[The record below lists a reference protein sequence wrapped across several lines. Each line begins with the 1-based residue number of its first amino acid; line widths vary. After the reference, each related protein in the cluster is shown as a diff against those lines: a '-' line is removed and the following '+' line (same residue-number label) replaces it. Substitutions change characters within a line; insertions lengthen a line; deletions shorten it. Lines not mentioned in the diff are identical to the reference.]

1 MKKIITLFITVLLL
15 LSLFS
20 LTASAT
26 KTPDFAIETNAEY
39 ADLGTLDDIT
49 LSSDFKTL
57 YCGENIYNSF
67 PSETV
72 RSDIYFEIKNGIFY
86 SPEQENVLLDYNF
99 SANKNG
105 SIIEAHFEFKE
116 GYSMD
121 ISYLNDKYREEY
133 NKILSD
139 GFENYSIDFSSSNE
153 NHVETDR
160 DKLLGEKT
168 TLENINDLL
177 FNNYYEVF
185 SFVSDRSFYVIK
197 GQLLDYDGEY
207 YYIDFNLN
215 NIPDSDYFY
224 APQYDKPLLAYR
236 ITDLELLQ
244 QISDAEDI
252 YFNEDFGFFFDEE
265 FTEKMSA
272 VFLIIVFGII
282 PLGVFILF
290 LILSFKAKKV
300 YKKLF
305 TVIYSIAAAE
315 LTVFTTIAL
324 LIIK

>member
-1 MKKIITLFITVLLL
+1 MKKIITLFITILLL

-20 LTASAT
+20 LTASAA
-26 KTPDFAIETNAEY
+26 KAPDFAIETNSEY

-49 LSSDFKTL
+49 FSNDYKTL
-57 YCGENIYNSF
+57 YCGENIYYSF

-72 RSDIYFEIKNGIFY
+72 TSNTYFEVKNGVFY
-86 SPEQENVLLDYNF
+86 SPEQESVIWDCDF

-139 GFENYSIDFSSSNE
+139 GFENYSIDFSSRNE
-153 NHVETDR
+153 NYVETDKT
-160 DKLLGEKT
+160 KLLGEKT
-168 TLENINDLL
+168 TLKNINDLL
-177 FNNYYEVF
+177 FNNYYEVIN
-185 SFVSDRSFYVIK
+185 FVSDRSFYVIK

-215 NIPDSDYFY
+215 NITDYFY
-224 APQYDKPLLAYR
+224 APDYDRSLLAYR

-252 YFNEDFGFFFDEE
+252 YFDEDFGFFFDED
-265 FTEKMSA
+265 FTKVVST
-272 VFLIIVFGII
+272 VFLVIVFGII
-282 PLGVFILF
+282 PLGVFVVF
-290 LILSFKAKKV
+290 LILSFRAKRV